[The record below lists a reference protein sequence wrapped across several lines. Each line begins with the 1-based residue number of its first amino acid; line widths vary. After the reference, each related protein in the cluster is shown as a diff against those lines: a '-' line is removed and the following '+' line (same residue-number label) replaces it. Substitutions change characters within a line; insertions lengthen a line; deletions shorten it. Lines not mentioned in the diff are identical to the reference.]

1 MKGKIH
7 SVETMGAVDGP
18 GLRYVLFLKG
28 CPLRCAFCHNPD
40 TWAVT
45 DSLER
50 TAEDVAADVLKYR
63 EFFAASHGGFTVS
76 GGEPLLQSAFLAE
89 LFKILKANNVHIAVD
104 TCGCVD
110 ITEQVAEAVE
120 LADLFLLDIK
130 HLDPETH
137 KDLTGRTNE
146 KVLEF
151 LDYLTAKNKP
161 IHIRI
166 VLVNGYSAAPEYLER
181 LAEFLKGF
189 PTIKR
194 IDLLPYHTLGVKKWE
209 SLKIPYRLTDAAI
222 TTPQQCEAAREIFGK
237 RGFETT
243 LQ

>member
-50 TAEDVAADVLKYR
+50 TAEDVATDVLKYR
-63 EFFAASHGGFTVS
+63 EFFAASRGGFTAS

-89 LFKILKANNVHIAVD
+89 LFKILKANNIHTAVD

-110 ITEQVAEAVE
+110 ITRQVAEVVE
-120 LADLFLLDIK
+120 LTDLFLLDIK

-146 KVLEF
+146 KILAF

-222 TTPQQCEAAREIFGK
+222 PTPQQCEAAREIFGK

>member
-45 DSLER
+45 DSLEC
-50 TAEDVAADVLKYR
+50 TAEDIAADVLKYR
-63 EFFAASHGGFTVS
+63 EFFAASRGGFTAS

-89 LFKILKANNVHIAVD
+89 LFKILKANNIHTAVD
-104 TCGCVD
+104 TCGSVD
-110 ITEQVAEAVE
+110 ITRQVAEVVE
-120 LADLFLLDIK
+120 LTDLFLLDIK

-194 IDLLPYHTLGVKKWE
+194 IDLLPYHTLGVQKWE

-222 TTPQQCEAAREIFGK
+222 PTPQQCEAAREIFGK

>member
-50 TAEDVAADVLKYR
+50 TAEDVATDVLKYK

-89 LFKILKANNVHIAVD
+89 LFKILKANNIHTAVD

-110 ITEQVAEAVE
+110 ITRQVAEVVE
-120 LADLFLLDIK
+120 LTDLFLLDIK

-137 KDLTGRTNE
+137 QDLTGRTNE

-194 IDLLPYHTLGVKKWE
+194 IDLLPYHTLGVQKWE
-209 SLKIPYRLTDAAI
+209 SLKIPYRLTDVAI
-222 TTPQQCEAAREIFGK
+222 PTPQQCEAAREIFGK

>member
-40 TWAVT
+40 AWAVP

-76 GGEPLLQSAFLAE
+76 GGEPLLQSGFLAE

-110 ITEQVAEAVE
+110 ITGQVAEAVE

-130 HLDPETH
+130 HLDPEVH
-137 KDLTGRTNE
+137 KDLTGKPNG
-146 KVLEF
+146 KVFEF

-166 VLVNGYSAAPEYLER
+166 VLLNGYSAAPEYLER
-181 LAEFLKGF
+181 L

-194 IDLLPYHTLGVKKWE
+194 IDLLPYHTLGVQKWE

-222 TTPQQCEAAREIFGK
+222 PTPEQYRTAREIFEK
-237 RGFETT
+237 HGFETT

>member
-50 TAEDVAADVLKYR
+50 TAEEVAADVLKYR
-63 EFFAASHGGFTVS
+63 EFFAASRGGFTAS

-89 LFKILKANNVHIAVD
+89 LFKILKANNVNIALD

-110 ITEQVAEAVE
+110 ITRQVAEVVE
-120 LADLFLLDIK
+120 LTDLFLLDIK

-146 KVLEF
+146 KILEF

-194 IDLLPYHTLGVKKWE
+194 IDLLPYHTLGVQKWE
-209 SLKIPYRLTDAAI
+209 SLKIPYRLTDVAI
-222 TTPQQCEAAREIFGK
+222 PTPQQCEAAREIFGK

>member
-40 TWAVT
+40 TWAVQ
-45 DSLER
+45 DSTER
-50 TAEDVAADVLKYR
+50 TAEDVATDVLKYR

-89 LFKILKANNVHIAVD
+89 LFKILKANNVNIALD

-110 ITEQVAEAVE
+110 ITRQVAEVVE
-120 LADLFLLDIK
+120 LTDLFLLDIK

-146 KVLEF
+146 KILAF
-151 LDYLTAKNKP
+151 LDYLTVKNKP

-189 PTIKR
+189 PTIGR
-194 IDLLPYHTLGVKKWE
+194 IDLLPYHTLGVPKWE

-222 TTPQQCEAAREIFGK
+222 PTPQQCEAAREIFGK

>member
-63 EFFAASHGGFTVS
+63 EFFAASRGGFTAS
-76 GGEPLLQSAFLAE
+76 GCEPLLQSAFLAE
-89 LFKILKANNVHIAVD
+89 LFKILKANNIHTAVD

-110 ITEQVAEAVE
+110 ITRQVAEVVE
-120 LADLFLLDIK
+120 LTDLFLLDIK

-146 KVLEF
+146 KILAF

-189 PTIKR
+189 PTIGR
-194 IDLLPYHTLGVKKWE
+194 IDLLPYHTLGVPKWE

-222 TTPQQCEAAREIFGK
+222 PTPQQCEAAREIFGK

>member
-40 TWAVT
+40 TWAVP

-50 TAEDVAADVLKYR
+50 TAEEVAADVLKYR
-63 EFFAASHGGFTVS
+63 EFFAASRGGFTVS

-89 LFKILKANNVHIAVD
+89 LFKILKANNVNIALD

-110 ITEQVAEAVE
+110 ITRQVAEVVE
-120 LADLFLLDIK
+120 LTDLFLLDIK

-137 KDLTGRTNE
+137 KDLTGKTNE
-146 KVLEF
+146 KILAF

-194 IDLLPYHTLGVKKWE
+194 IDLLPYHTLGVQKWE

-222 TTPQQCEAAREIFGK
+222 PTPQQCEAAREIFRK

>member
-40 TWAVT
+40 AWAVP

-50 TAEDVAADVLKYR
+50 TAEDVAADVLKYK
-63 EFFAASHGGFTVS
+63 EFFAASHGGFTAS
-76 GGEPLLQSAFLAE
+76 GGEPLLQSGFLAE

-110 ITEQVAEAVE
+110 ITGQVAEAVE

-130 HLDPETH
+130 HLDPEVH
-137 KDLTGRTNE
+137 KDLTGKPNG

-166 VLVNGYSAAPEYLER
+166 VLVNGYSAAPKYLER

-194 IDLLPYHTLGVKKWE
+194 IDLLPYHTLGVQKWE

-222 TTPQQCEAAREIFGK
+222 PTPEQYRTAREIFEK
-237 RGFETT
+237 HGFETT